1 MPHRVIFR
9 NQAVHEHVDA
19 TLITVGKVSTVVG
32 GGTAFVGGLSANDI
46 AALAGIVGLIVGLSM
61 QWYFSRRKDRR
72 ETAEHE
78 ARMASY
84 RRNGER

>member
-1 MPHRVIFR
+1 MPNRANYRDKTV
-9 NQAVHEHVDA
+9 QEHADA
-19 TLITVGKVSTVVG
+19 TLITVGKVSTIVG

-72 ETAEHE
+72 ETAEHD

-84 RRNGER
+84 RRRKGD